1 MAMRPDGSRDPHPAR
16 RARRAVATA
25 SGVAFA
31 GLAGGMAINAATS
44 SAETTPATTS
54 TTVETP
60 TAVDT
65 PTTPESTWSAFPV
78 PTTVPRQVTRVPH
91 TQSHGS

>member
-31 GLAGGMAINAATS
+31 GLAGGMAINAGTS
-44 SAETTPATTS
+44 SADTNPVTTTS
-54 TTVETP
+54 
-60 TAVDT
+60 VDV

-78 PTTVPRQVTRVPH
+78 PTTVPRQVTPVPH